1 MREASS
7 PSFFN
12 PEEVLQVKV
21 YVQQLLADTRAVP
34 RIGKFFL
41 PSQSKDTFSIFT
53 KEPAQIG
60 IIAPYRAQCTK
71 LRKTLKQIAPEIK
84 IGSVEEYQGDVSG
97 VLLSDFLRG

>member
-1 MREASS
+1 MLFPESA
-7 PSFFN
+7 SFF
-12 PEEVLQVKV
+12 
-21 YVQQLLADTRAVP
+21 
-34 RIGKFFL
+34 FF
-41 PSQSKDTFSIFT
+41 PQSKDTISIFT

-97 VLLSDFLRG
+97 VLLNDFLRG